1 MPIEMVEEGE
11 SRGLSADRVW
21 QGRRAGQPDTG
32 YWTPHK
38 DKAIAY
44 ALYGPRFGYKWGGG
58 VDASKKIPELW
69 SYAPRGREQWPAD
82 SEYVNPGDEGLQQ
95 AHEARRIAFKR
106 DAVYDPETGKWHQN
120 YSYDEPERMTRMP
133 DADFA
138 DIIERIMAREDFQDR
153 LGMAVGSISA
163 KDMKKYPPEI
173 IGADEW
179 GEVFG
184 ADIHDE
190 DGLSWDGEELY
201 DLVSGFWD
209 PENVEWDLSTVDY
222 PLAEGT
228 TLQMY
233 VDALRGRNQ

>member
-1 MPIEMVEEGE
+1 MPMAVFGGIALFAAAIYFGSGAQAVI
-11 SRGLSADRVW
+11 A
-21 QGRRAGQPDTG
+21 AGG
-32 YWTPHK
+32 IHK
-38 DKAIAY
+38 IAIC
-44 ALYGPRFGYKWGGG
+44 
-58 VDASKKIPELW
+58 
-69 SYAPRGREQWPAD
+69 
-82 SEYVNPGDEGLQQ
+82 
-95 AHEARRIAFKR
+95 
-106 DAVYDPETGKWHQN
+106 DPETGKWHQN

-153 LGMAVGSISA
+153 LGMAVGGISA
-163 KDMKKYPPEI
+163 KDMEKYPPEI

-184 ADIHDE
+184 ADIYDE
-190 DGLSWDGEELY
+190 DGLSWDDEELY